1 MRYAM
6 RKCLLFVVAVSLTM
20 SLGRITVPT
29 PIVSHENDACEL
41 TPHYGAQQIAWR
53 LTNAPKVEV
62 KYFSGGYAP
71 ESGPCDAMSA
81 HGFYGT
87 EKEVVAYIAGFIKA
101 NSQ

>member
-1 MRYAM
+1 M
-6 RKCLLFVVAVSLTM
+6 RKCLLFVVVVSLTM
-20 SLGRITVPT
+20 SLSRITVPT
-29 PIVSHENDACEL
+29 FIVSHENDACEL
-41 TPHYGAQQIAWR
+41 NPHFGAKQIARR

-71 ESGPCDAMSA
+71 ASGPCDAMSG
-81 HGFYGT
+81 HGFYGI